1 MSVSEIDRQLLE
13 SCLERKPRAWKD
25 FVDRFLGLVVH
36 VINHT
41 AQSRSVYLTS
51 HDRDDLAAEVFL
63 AMIKDNLAVLRR
75 FRGKSSL
82 ATYLTLV
89 ARRIVVRE
97 LLQRKTPTTL
107 GENMIAEDRGDNSDF
122 EQRIGD
128 RDEVER
134 LIKGL
139 KKSEATV
146 VRLYHLEGKSY
157 REISDKVGIP
167 ENSVGPTLS
176 RARGKMRQ
184 STTGGRQQGKTEK
197 RREQNTG

>member
-25 FVDRFLGLVVH
+25 FVDRFIGLVVH

-41 AQSRSVYLTS
+41 AQSRSVHLTS

-63 AMIKDNLAVLRR
+63 AMIKDDLAVLRR

-89 ARRIVVRE
+89 ARRIAIRE
-97 LLQRKTPTTL
+97 LLQRKTPATL
-107 GENMIAEDRGDNSDF
+107 GENMVADNRGDDSDF

-134 LIKGL
+134 LIKSL

-184 STTGGRQQGKTEK
+184 STNGGRQQGKTEK
-197 RREQNTG
+197 QREQNTC